1 MAIGDKLKRSIASG
15 TPARAGGAP
24 QRQKSSRGMLIVV
37 AALLALIAIV
47 GGTTYYVL
55 RPVTLRIAV
64 GPPNSDDVKLVQ
76 SIAQI
81 FAANRKYIKL
91 RPIVTD
97 GTTASAASLGAGTTD
112 LAVVRGDL
120 DLPKDAQAIA
130 IIRKNFAVLWAPAG
144 GKGKTIKKIEQLA
157 GKRIGV
163 IGRTQANV
171 KLLNVSLSQSGVKP
185 ESVQVVQFST
195 MNFADALKNEKE
207 RIDAFLAVGPL
218 NSKITADAI
227 AVTAKSGEPTFLGLD
242 TGDAIAQKYP
252 AYDAGE
258 IPAGSFGAKPA
269 RPDDKIDT
277 ITFAH
282 HIVARKS
289 LSETTAAALT
299 RELFSIRQQIQ
310 NEFPMSAK
318 LETPDTDK
326 DAAIPVHP
334 GAAAYV
340 DGDEKSFLD
349 KYSDYLWGGVMG
361 LSAVGSL
368 GAWFA
373 GYMRRDE
380 RESNTSLRER
390 MLEMLKIARKTTSIE
405 ELDAMQAEAD
415 DIMADT
421 LHCFEDGAIE
431 EGSLT
436 AFSIALEQFHNAVAD
451 RKAFLIELPD
461 KPARSARTHVAQR
474 A

>member
-1 MAIGDKLKRSIASG
+1 MGFGDMFSRSIASG
-15 TPARAGGAP
+15 TPARAAATP
-24 QRQKSSRGMLIVV
+24 RQRSSRALLIGI
-37 AALLALIAIV
+37 AAVLALIATI
-47 GGTTYYVL
+47 GGITYYVY

-64 GPPNSDDVKLVQ
+64 GPPNSDDVKVVQ

-81 FAANRKYIKL
+81 FATDRKYVRL

-112 LAVVRGDL
+112 LAIVRGDI

-144 GKGKTIKKIEQLA
+144 GKKSIKKIEQLA

-171 KLLNVSLSQSGVKP
+171 KLLHVILSQSGVKP
-185 ESVQVVQFST
+185 ESVQVTQFST
-195 MNFADALKNEKE
+195 YGFPEALKAQTDK
-207 RIDAFLAVGPL
+207 IDAFLAVGPL
-218 NSKITADAI
+218 NSKITSDAI
-227 AVTAKSGEPTFLGLD
+227 AATAKNGEPTFLSLD
-242 TGDAIAQKYP
+242 TGDAIAQKYQ
-252 AYDAGE
+252 AYEAGE
-258 IPAGSFGAKPA
+258 IPAGSFGASPA

-299 RELFSIRQQIQ
+299 RQLFSIRQQVQ
-310 NEFPMSAK
+310 SEFPQGAK

-334 GAAAYV
+334 GAAAYI
-340 DGDEKSFLD
+340 DGDEKTFLD
-349 KYSDYLWGGVMG
+349 KYSDYLWGGIMG
-361 LSAVGSL
+361 LSALGSI
-368 GAWFA
+368 GAWFV

-390 MLEMLKIARKTTSIE
+390 LLEMLKIARKSNSVD

-415 DIMADT
+415 EIMADT

-451 RKAFLIELPD
+451 RKAVLAEMLG
-461 KPARSARTHVAQR
+461 KAAHSSRSHVA
-474 A
+474 

>member
-1 MAIGDKLKRSIASG
+1 MGFRDMFTRSMASDGSRPPG
-15 TPARAGGAP
+15 TPKPHKMKAV
-24 QRQKSSRGMLIVV
+24 LVVV
-37 AALLALIAIV
+37 AAVLATVAAV
-47 GGTTYYVL
+47 GGATYWMN
-55 RPVTLRIAV
+55 RPIHLRIAV
-64 GPPNSDDVKLVQ
+64 GPPYSDDVKVVQ

-81 FAANRKYIKL
+81 FSRDRKYIRL

-97 GTTASAASLGAGTTD
+97 GTSSSAASLNAGTTD
-112 LAVVRGDL
+112 LAVVRGDIE
-120 DLPKDAQAIA
+120 LPKDAQAIA
-130 IIRKNFAVLWAPAG
+130 SIRKNFAVLWALNG
-144 GKGKTIKKIEQLA
+144 SSKKGAIKKIEQLA

-171 KLLNVSLSQSGVKP
+171 NLLKVILTQSGVDP
-185 ESVQVVQFST
+185 EKVQIVQFT
-195 MNFADALKNEKE
+195 TTGFADAIKNEKL
-207 RIDAFLAVGPL
+207 DAFLAVGPL

-227 AVTAKSGEPTFLGLD
+227 AATTRGGKEPTFLSLD
-242 TGDAIAQKYP
+242 TADAIAQKHP
-252 AYDAGE
+252 AYESGE

-289 LSETTAAALT
+289 LSEATAGALT
-299 RELFSIRQQIQ
+299 RQLFSIRQTIQ
-310 NEFPMSAK
+310 SEFPLTAK

-326 DAAIPVHP
+326 DAAIPAHP

-340 DGDEKSFLD
+340 DGEEKTFLD
-349 KYSDYLWGGVMG
+349 KYSDYIWGSLMA
-361 LSAVGSL
+361 LSALGSA

-373 GYMRRDE
+373 SYLRKDE
-380 RESNTSLRER
+380 RVTNSNLRER
-390 MLEMLKIARKTTSIE
+390 LLEMLIAARKTTSID

-415 DIMADT
+415 EIMRET

-451 RKAFLIELPD
+451 RKTFLLD
-461 KPARSARTHVAQR
+461 MASQDTRPARSHVA
-474 A
+474 

>member
-1 MAIGDKLKRSIASG
+1 MGFGDMFSRSIASG
-15 TPARAGGAP
+15 TPARAGTT
-24 QRQKSSRGMLIVV
+24 QRQKSSRGLLIVI
-37 AALLALIAIV
+37 AALLAIIATV
-47 GGTTYYVL
+47 GGITYYAM
-55 RPVTLRIAV
+55 RPITLRIAV
-64 GPPNSDDVKLVQ
+64 GPPNSDDVRIVQ

-81 FAANRKYIKL
+81 FTNERKYIKL

-112 LAVVRGDL
+112 LAIVRGDL

-130 IIRKNFAVLWAPAG
+130 IVRKNFAVLWVPAG
-144 GKGKTIKKIEQLA
+144 GKKPIKKIEQLT

-163 IGRTQANV
+163 IGRTTANV
-171 KLLNVSLSQSGVKP
+171 KLLNVILTQSGVKP
-185 ESVQVVQFST
+185 ESVQITQFST
-195 MNFADALKNEKE
+195 YGFPDALKNEKE
-207 RIDAFLAVGPL
+207 KIDAFLAVGPL

-227 AVTAKSGEPTFLGLD
+227 AATAKTGEPTFLGLD

-252 AYDAGE
+252 AYEAGE

-299 RELFSIRQQIQ
+299 RQLFSIRQQVQ
-310 NEFPMSAK
+310 SEFPQGAK

-361 LSAVGSL
+361 LSAIGSI

-390 MLEMLKIARKTTSIE
+390 LLEMLKVARKSTSMD

-451 RKAFLIELPD
+451 RKAVLIEVPE
-461 KPARSARTHVAQR
+461 KPARSGRSRVA
-474 A
+474 

>member
-1 MAIGDKLKRSIASG
+1 MGFGDMFNRSIASG
-15 TPARAGGAP
+15 TPARAGAG
-24 QRQKSSRGMLIVV
+24 QRQKSSRGMLIVLG
-37 AALLALIAIV
+37 AILAIIAIV
-47 GGTTYYVL
+47 GGTTYYVM

-64 GPPNSDDVKLVQ
+64 GPPNSDDVKIVQ

-81 FAANRKYIKL
+81 FTSDRKYVRL

-112 LAVVRGDL
+112 LAIVRGDL

-144 GKGKTIKKIEQLA
+144 GKKSIKKIEQLT

-171 KLLNVSLSQSGVKP
+171 KLLGVILSQSGVKP
-185 ESVQVVQFST
+185 ESVQITQFST
-195 MNFADALKNEKE
+195 YNFPDALKNETEK
-207 RIDAFLAVGPL
+207 IDAFLAVGPL

-227 AVTAKSGEPTFLGLD
+227 AATSKNGEPTFLSLD
-242 TGDAIAQKYP
+242 TGDAIAQKYQ
-252 AYDAGE
+252 AYEAGE

-299 RELFSIRQQIQ
+299 RQLFSIRQQVQ
-310 NEFPMSAK
+310 SEFPQGAK

-349 KYSDYLWGGVMG
+349 KYSDYLWGGIMG
-361 LSAVGSL
+361 LSAVGSI

-390 MLEMLKIARKTTSIE
+390 LLEMLKIARKSTSMD

-415 DIMADT
+415 EIMSDT

-451 RKAFLIELPD
+451 RKAVLAEMPE
-461 KPARSARTHVAQR
+461 KPARSGHSQVA
-474 A
+474 

>member
-1 MAIGDKLKRSIASG
+1 MFSRSMSTPPAPKAQPGKR
-15 TPARAGGAP
+15 
-24 QRQKSSRGMLIVV
+24 QRKSTIPLIVIAGV
-37 AALLALIAIV
+37 LATIAAV
-47 GGTTYYVL
+47 GGTTYYVN

-64 GPPNSDDVKLVQ
+64 GPPNSDDVRVVQ
-76 SIAQI
+76 SIAQT
-81 FAANRKYIKL
+81 FTSQRKYVRL

-97 GTTASAASLGAGTTD
+97 GTVASAASLGAGTTD

-120 DLPKDAQAIA
+120 ELPKDAQAVA
-130 IIRKNFAVLWAPAG
+130 IVRKNFAVLWAPSTGSGKKAAG
-144 GKGKTIKKIEQLA
+144 VKKIDQLT

-171 KLLNVSLSQSGVKP
+171 NLLKIILTQSGVKP
-185 ESVQVVQFST
+185 ESVQIVQFST
-195 MNFADALKNEKE
+195 QNFAEQLKNEKAK
-207 RIDAFLAVGPL
+207 IDAFLAVGPL
-218 NSKITADAI
+218 NSKITSDAI
-227 AVTAKSGEPTFLGLD
+227 AATAKGGEPVFLGLS
-242 TGDAIAQKYP
+242 TGDAIAQKYA
-252 AYDAGE
+252 AYETGE
-258 IPAGSFGAKPA
+258 IPAGSFGTSPA

-289 LSETTAAALT
+289 LSETVAAALT
-299 RELFSIRQQIQ
+299 RELLGMRQQVQ
-310 NEFPMSAK
+310 AEFPQGAK
-318 LETPDTDK
+318 LESPDTDK

-334 GAAAYV
+334 GAAAYI

-349 KYSDYLWGGVMG
+349 KYSDYLWGGIMG
-361 LSAVGSL
+361 LSAIGSV

-373 GYMRRDE
+373 SYMRRDE
-380 RESNTSLRER
+380 REVNTSLRER
-390 MLEMLKIARKTTSIE
+390 LLEMLKIARKSNSVE

-415 DIMADT
+415 EIMADT

-451 RKAFLIELPD
+451 RKAVLAELPE
-461 KPARSARTHVAQR
+461 KPARSPRTQVA
-474 A
+474 

>member
-1 MAIGDKLKRSIASG
+1 MGFGDMFKRSIASS
-15 TPARAGGAP
+15 TPARAGTT
-24 QRQKSSRGMLIVV
+24 QRQKSSRGLFIVI
-37 AALLALIAIV
+37 AAVLAIV
-47 GGTTYYVL
+47 ATVGGITYYVN

-64 GPPNSDDVKLVQ
+64 GPPNSDDVKIVQ

-81 FAANRKYIKL
+81 FTNDRKYIKL

-112 LAVVRGDL
+112 LAIVRGDL

-144 GKGKTIKKIEQLA
+144 GKKPIKKIEQLA

-171 KLLNVSLSQSGVKP
+171 KLLNIILSQSGVKP
-185 ESVQVVQFST
+185 ESIQITQFST
-195 MNFADALKNEKE
+195 YGFPEALKSEKE
-207 RIDAFLAVGPL
+207 KIDAFLAVGPL

-227 AVTAKSGEPTFLGLD
+227 AATAKNGEPTFLSLD
-242 TGDAIAQKYP
+242 TGDAIAQKYF
-252 AYDAGE
+252 AYEAGE

-269 RPDDKIDT
+269 RPEEKVDT

-299 RELFSIRQQIQ
+299 RQLFSIRQQVQ
-310 NEFPMSAK
+310 SEFPQGAK

-349 KYSDYLWGGVMG
+349 KYSDYLWGGIMG

-368 GAWFA
+368 GAWFV

-380 RESNTSLRER
+380 RDSNTSLRER
-390 MLEMLKIARKTTSIE
+390 MLEMLKIARKSDSMD

-451 RKAFLIELPD
+451 RKAVLAEMHE
-461 KPARSARTHVAQR
+461 KPSRSSRSHVA
-474 A
+474 

>member
-1 MAIGDKLKRSIASG
+1 MGLRDMFKRSIASG
-15 TPARAGGAP
+15 TPARAGTT
-24 QRQKSSRGMLIVV
+24 QRQKSSRGLFIVIAAVLAIV
-37 AALLALIAIV
+37 ATV
-47 GGTTYYVL
+47 GGTTYYAM
-55 RPVTLRIAV
+55 RPITLRIAV
-64 GPPNSDDVKLVQ
+64 GPPNSDDVKIVQ
-76 SIAQI
+76 SISQI
-81 FAANRKYIKL
+81 FTNDRKYVRL

-112 LAVVRGDL
+112 LAIVRGDL

-130 IIRKNFAVLWAPAG
+130 IIRKNFAVLWATGG
-144 GKGKTIKKIEQLA
+144 GKGKSIKKIEQLA

-171 KLLNVSLSQSGVKP
+171 KLLNVILSQSGVKP
-185 ESVQVVQFST
+185 ESVQITQFST
-195 MNFADALKNEKE
+195 YNFPEAFKNEKE
-207 RIDAFLAVGPL
+207 KIDAFLAVGPL

-227 AVTAKSGEPTFLGLD
+227 AATAKNGEPTFLSLD
-242 TGDAIAQKYP
+242 TGDAIAQKYQ
-252 AYDAGE
+252 AYEAGE

-299 RELFSIRQQIQ
+299 RQLFSIRQQVQ
-310 NEFPMSAK
+310 SEFPQGAK

-349 KYSDYLWGGVMG
+349 RYSDYLWGGVMG
-361 LSAVGSL
+361 LSAIGSI

-390 MLEMLKIARKTTSIE
+390 LLEMLKIARKSDSTD

-415 DIMADT
+415 DIMSDT

-451 RKAFLIELPD
+451 RKAVLAEMHE
-461 KPARSARTHVAQR
+461 KPARSSRSHVA
-474 A
+474 

>member
-1 MAIGDKLKRSIASG
+1 MFNRSIASG
-15 TPARAGGAP
+15 TPARAGTP
-24 QRQKSSRGMLIVV
+24 QRQKSSRGLLIVI
-37 AALLALIAIV
+37 AAVLAIIATV
-47 GGTTYYVL
+47 GGTTYYAM

-64 GPPNSDDVKLVQ
+64 GPPNSDDVKIVQ

-81 FAANRKYIKL
+81 FTNERKYIKL

-97 GTTASAASLGAGTTD
+97 DTTASAASLGAGTTD
-112 LAVVRGDL
+112 LAIVRGDL

-144 GKGKTIKKIEQLA
+144 GKKSIKKIEQLA

-171 KLLNVSLSQSGVKP
+171 KLLNVILSQSGVKP
-185 ESVQVVQFST
+185 ESVQITQFST
-195 MNFADALKNEKE
+195 YGFPEALKAQTDK
-207 RIDAFLAVGPL
+207 IDAFLAVGPL

-227 AVTAKSGEPTFLGLD
+227 AATSKNGEPTFLSLD
-242 TGDAIAQKYP
+242 TGDAIAQKYQ
-252 AYDAGE
+252 AYEAGE

-299 RELFSIRQQIQ
+299 RQLFSIRQQVQ
-310 NEFPMSAK
+310 SEFPQGAK

-361 LSAVGSL
+361 LSAIGSI

-390 MLEMLKIARKTTSIE
+390 LLEMLKIARKSTSMD

-415 DIMADT
+415 EIMADT

-451 RKAFLIELPD
+451 RKAVLIEVPD
-461 KPARSARTHVAQR
+461 KPARTGRSHVA
-474 A
+474 

>member
-1 MAIGDKLKRSIASG
+1 M
-15 TPARAGGAP
+15 
-24 QRQKSSRGMLIVV
+24 IVI
-37 AALLALIAIV
+37 AALLAVIATV
-47 GGTTYYVL
+47 GGITYYVM

-64 GPPNSDDVKLVQ
+64 GPPNSDDVKLIQ
-76 SIAQI
+76 SISQI

-120 DLPKDAQAIA
+120 ELPKDAQAIA

-144 GKGKTIKKIEQLA
+144 GKGKAIKKIEQLA

-171 KLLNVSLSQSGVKP
+171 KLLNVILSQSGVKP
-185 ESVQVVQFST
+185 ESVQITQFST
-195 MNFADALKNEKE
+195 FNFTEALKNEKE
-207 RIDAFLAVGPL
+207 KIDAFIAVGPL

-227 AVTAKSGEPTFLGLD
+227 AATAKNGEPTFLSLD
-242 TGDAIAQKYP
+242 TGEAIAQKYP

-258 IPAGSFGAKPA
+258 IPAGSFGAKPQ
-269 RPDDKIDT
+269 RPEDKIDT

-289 LSETTAAALT
+289 LSETTGAALT
-299 RELFSIRQQIQ
+299 RELFSVRQQVQ
-310 NEFPMSAK
+310 NEFPQSAK

-349 KYSDYLWGGVMG
+349 KYSDYLWGGIMG
-361 LSAVGSL
+361 LSAVGSI

-390 MLEMLKIARKTTSIE
+390 LLEMLKIARKSTSID

-451 RKAFLIELPD
+451 RKAFLIELPE
-461 KPARSARTHVAQR
+461 KPARSGRSHVAQR